1 MIWKKSESE
10 DPTATPQPQPQHQY
24 QPPPAPA
31 PVARAQAPA
40 KERALIGSSIEIK
53 GDLRGAEDLFV
64 EGKLEGKIELRQ
76 HSVTIGKAGRVKA
89 DIFGRS
95 IVVLGEVDG
104 NLHAEE
110 QIILRQACTV
120 RGNLTAPRVALEEGS
135 SFKGNIDMT
144 AEAGQPRPR
153 EKDREAG
160 LAKS

>member
-1 MIWKKSESE
+1 MIWKKSESDE
-10 DPTATPQPQPQHQY
+10 LLPAPPPQPPPQY
-24 QPPPAPA
+24 QPSPAAAPRPQPP
-31 PVARAQAPA
+31 V

-53 GDLRGAEDLFV
+53 GDLRGAEDLLI

-76 HSVTIGKAGRVKA
+76 NSVTIGKAGRVRA

-110 QIILRQACTV
+110 QIILRQACSV

-144 AEAGQPRPR
+144 ASDSAGRADSLPVDP
-153 EKDREAG
+153 DR
-160 LAKS
+160 